1 MMIERVSG
9 HAMVM
14 RVVLSFMLLFLA
26 GCMAQQA
33 DVARIKREL
42 DQKIAKSDA
51 SRDSLQAAVAQ
62 ANQSLRDANAIIS
75 RQRAEIKDLIRGRAD
90 LLNQVTTIRE
100 GDLSQVRG
108 ELDRSQHAVG
118 QVAQDVNRIEHDVK
132 VVEQSLK
139 TSQTTLQDI
148 MAQVAAQ
155 RQMLQAQVEQDK
167 EFQKALT
174 DFRAVLSKL
183 NDRVMAQEV
192 RSRESQQQVD
202 TQVREASKQSVETM
216 NYLKDMEKSVTS
228 VVKALEKVSATLTA
242 RVDAQDRRVTDLT
255 SEVRAQGSAKDMVR
269 SQDKQIE
276 ELSRSIV
283 QVRNALDHVVDTI
296 GKRVDEHER
305 ELSKLVHQ
313 TGQASAPTLTPPT
326 PTGLPAGPFQEQS
339 AVQREMTRQDLSQD
353 AVEREYGRL
362 QDLVQAGNY
371 TEALKGFSSFLSQH
385 PNSPLAANAQY
396 WMGECYYAKG
406 QYAEAIQEFERVIQ
420 FFPQSAKVP
429 AALLKIGYS
438 HLNLQNQPVAKA
450 TFHQLVRTFPQTPE
464 AAKATVKLLE
474 VDKPAVEPS

>member
-1 MMIERVSG
+1 MIERVSG
-9 HAMVM
+9 HTMVM
-14 RVVLSFMLLFLA
+14 RIALSFALLFLA

-51 SRDSLQAAVAQ
+51 SRESLQAAVAQ
-62 ANQSLRDANAIIS
+62 ANQSLSEANAIIS

-118 QVAQDVNRIEHDVK
+118 QVAQDVNRIAHEVK
-132 VVEQSLK
+132 VVEQLLK
-139 TSQTTLQDI
+139 TGQTTLQDI
-148 MAQVAAQ
+148 MAQVAEQ

-174 DFRAVLSKL
+174 DFRGVLSKL
-183 NDRVMAQEV
+183 NDRVVAQEV

-216 NYLKDMEKSVTS
+216 NYLKDTEKSVTS
-228 VVKALEKVSATLTA
+228 VVKALEKVSATLMA
-242 RVDAQDRRVTDLT
+242 RVDAQDRRLTDLT
-255 SEVRAQGSAKDMVR
+255 SEVRAQGSAKNMVS

-305 ELSKLVHQ
+305 ELSRLVHQ
-313 TGQASAPTLTPPT
+313 AGQSASPTFVTPV
-326 PTGLPAGPFQEQS
+326 PAGVTPRSLQDQG
-339 AVQREMTRQDLSQD
+339 AVLRDEKSLDLSQND
-353 AVEREYGRL
+353 VEREYGRV
-362 QDLVQAGNY
+362 QELVQAGNY
-371 TEALKGFSSFLSQH
+371 VDALKGFSSFLSQH

-406 QYAEAIQEFERVIQ
+406 QYVEAIREFERVIQ

-438 HLNLQNQPVAKA
+438 HLNLQNHPVAKA